1 MFTIEDIVSSAFS
14 DASFGLEAMEL
25 VEMVQVVTLQVD
37 SLLAQYHAE
46 SHDDPA
52 IPAQLATM
60 LQRSVGD
67 IGTSLSS
74 LQDRSHDVFHQL
86 LMGEPKVS
94 STYVR
99 SLNELAQTLT
109 GMIGINKLTILA
121 RIRLMIGSVG
131 TGTHSVGFLESLGFS
146 EPVADSIFNRRHC
159 KDVFICLF
167 LVTMYSFVMKIP
179 RPTGV
184 QNLRGIRVAVALNEE
199 DALDQPVVI
208 DQRPANRTSARVAA
222 ASNTE
227 IIRDPPVLID
237 QSFASRTNAPGPGDL
252 DAVLRSLVA
261 SITGLTSQVGR
272 LQHDL
277 DTLKG
282 QATLP
287 VRDRQGPAAPFAAL
301 TDENDTAV
309 TSNQARQAAIDD
321 DALLSATL
329 RAMEAG
335 MNNDRL
341 APVAPGNLLRDGQ
354 GIADVRS
361 EMLADY
367 ALGRDDLTLSDILCA
382 LTSSDGVRLIGVS
395 QVIHEIHR
403 EYSKNANPANKR
415 ILTNP
420 INPDKLSRISSLPLS
435 KKSRNMYPVT
445 ADHLKQFLMQE
456 LLLCQTLDDFE
467 YRVLPGLSVSQ
478 TNSKYLSQYI
488 KLIMKLLENVL
499 HGSTNSDIQSNSHHI
514 TLFSLI
520 LRFHINRYN
529 RACVHQDLSILVQD
543 FHSHW
548 SLEYATQMGNGTD
561 GLPLV
566 PLSDALEML
575 SYVCDKCGRFAV
587 ARQFCTTVECR
598 TKSAAAKVT
607 KASVTHPGFFAA
619 IKKYRVGKPT
629 TTDAEF
635 RLTAE
640 FKALVPKADKVAT
653 EAPLHSSDTSASFS
667 HRQHEIAQPVPLTF
681 SY

>member
-1 MFTIEDIVSSAFS
+1 MAMFTIEDIVSSAFS
-14 DASFGLEAMEL
+14 DASFGLEATEL
-25 VEMVQVVTLQVD
+25 LEMVHVVTLQVD
-37 SLLAQYHAE
+37 SLLTQYHAE
-46 SHDDPA
+46 PHDEPA

-60 LQRSVGD
+60 LQRAVGD

-74 LQDRSHDVFHQL
+74 LQDRSHHSFHQL

-94 STYVR
+94 ATYVR
-99 SLNELAQTLT
+99 GLNELAQTLT
-109 GMIGINKLTILA
+109 GMVGINKLTILT
-121 RIRLMIGSVG
+121 RIRLMMGSVG
-131 TGTHSVGFLESLGFS
+131 TIGHSVGYLESLGFS
-146 EPVADSIFNRRHC
+146 EPSADSTFNRRHC

-184 QNLRGIRVAVALNEE
+184 QGLRGIRVAVAQTEE
-199 DALDQPVVI
+199 GTLDHPVVI
-208 DQRPANRTSARVAA
+208 DQRPAEGTMDQPVITDQRQVNRTSARVAA

-227 IIRDPPVLID
+227 VIRDPSVGN
-237 QSFASRTNAPGPGDL
+237 RTNAPVPGDL

-287 VRDRQGPAAPFAAL
+287 ARDRQGPAAPFAAL
-301 TDENDTAV
+301 TDENDTVV
-309 TSNQARQAAIDD
+309 TPSQARQAAIDD
-321 DALLSATL
+321 DAILSATL

-335 MNNDRL
+335 MNNDHL

-361 EMLADY
+361 EMLVDY
-367 ALGRDDLTLSDILCA
+367 ALGRDDLTSSDILCA

-435 KKSRNMYPVT
+435 KKSRNMYLVT

-467 YRVLPGLSVSQ
+467 YRALSGLSVSQ
-478 TNSKYLSQYI
+478 TNSKYLSQCI

-548 SLEYATQMGNGTD
+548 SLEYATQIGNGTD
-561 GLPLV
+561 GLPLI

-587 ARQFCTTVECR
+587 AHQFCTTVECR
-598 TKSAAAKVT
+598 TKSAAVKGA
-607 KASVTHPGFFAA
+607 KASVTHPGSFAA
-619 IKKYRVGKPT
+619 IKK
-629 TTDAEF
+629 
-635 RLTAE
+635 
-640 FKALVPKADKVAT
+640 
-653 EAPLHSSDTSASFS
+653 
-667 HRQHEIAQPVPLTF
+667 
-681 SY
+681 